1 MQVVTQITPPG
12 IEPLALKDAPS
23 LIERVFPAQ
32 KISAEAQKERK
43 AGAGQT
49 LTALGSYWK
58 GRKPLIMVRAIVL
71 GCLLPVT
78 EDLEADLH
86 VFELLMAIDDAAFG
100 RREPK
105 LKPPEIAE
113 RITLANPWDYF
124 DYTIKNGRYDA
135 EEIESLRFPLD
146 FAQYPGLTL
155 RWKRNLKDREKYTLL
170 AKALEGLSYEE
181 KVGLCKRPEE
191 CDPEVLYGSIWCEVN
206 AHLARFGIEAYS
218 HEALV
223 EQLGMLRYGHRPR
236 VGDTFCGGGSIP
248 FEAAR
253 LGCDVYASDLNPV
266 ACMLTW
272 GALNII
278 GASPEKRAEIEK
290 AQKEVA
296 DAVDREIT
304 ELGIEHNERGDRAKA
319 FLYCL
324 ETRCPETGWMVPMAP
339 SWVIS
344 KTRNVYGKLVPDFEQ
359 KRFNIEVVTG
369 ASAAEMQAAAKGT
382 VQDGNLVYELEG
394 KIYRTSIRTIRGDYR
409 TEEGQNKNRL
419 RQWDLSDF
427 KPKSDDIFQE
437 RLYCIQWIT
446 KETLGQSRQETY
458 FAAVTEADL
467 ERERKIEW
475 IVEEN
480 LVTWQEKGHVPDMAI
495 EPGYNTDQP
504 IRERGWRYWHQ
515 LFHPRGLIYLALIL
529 SQTKN
534 KPETVTLLHEA
545 VNFSSR
551 LCRWTSSGKR
561 IAKDGSGKQIGGAND
576 NPSDV
581 FSNQALNT
589 LYNYAFRSFV
599 FLRKDFNMPKAALFD
614 AMAYTFLACLDVK
627 GIKVYSDIFI
637 TDPPYAD
644 AVNYEEITE
653 FFIAWLRKNPPAPFD
668 QWIWDSRRA
677 LAIKGDGEDFR
688 QGMVDAYKAMTNHM
702 PDNGLQCVM
711 FTHQDTGVWAD
722 MVSIFWAAGLQVVSA
737 WYIATE
743 TTSELK
749 QGGYV
754 QGTVTL
760 LLRKRLEPASTFKQ
774 RLLPQIRKEVTA
786 QIESMMH
793 LNDEAQAHG
802 DSVFNDSDLQMAGYA
817 AALKVL
823 TKYTEVDGRDVTTLA
838 LQPRQKGQATVVDDI
853 VEYASEVANNL
864 LIPERLKELNPQT
877 WSEISG
883 VERFYLRMAAIEKTG
898 ATKLDNYQNFSK
910 AFHVSYQPLM
920 ADMSPNKARLKAAK
934 DFKPRELTS
943 GELGGTLLS
952 EILMAIQ
959 ELLND
964 KDPKVVI
971 GQIRTSLNDTYFQK
985 RNHLIAIAHYLSDM
999 WGNQRPDEAQKA
1011 EIIANRIRNEGI

>member
-1 MQVVTQITPPG
+1 MPINPLT
-12 IEPLALKDAPS
+12 PLALQDAPS

-32 KISAEAQKERK
+32 KVSAEAQKERK

-78 EDLEADLH
+78 DDLEADLH
-86 VFELLMAIDDAAFG
+86 IFEKLMAMDDAAFG

-105 LKPPEIAE
+105 LKVAEIAQ
-113 RITLANPWDYF
+113 RITLANPWDFFEYSNQF
-124 DYTIKNGRYDA
+124 YDQS
-135 EEIESLRFPLD
+135 EIEALQFPLD
-146 FAQYPGLTL
+146 AGQYPKLKL
-155 RWKRNLKDREKYTLL
+155 RWQRGLPDEKKHLLL
-170 AKALEGLSYEE
+170 AQALVGLPYEE
-181 KVGLCKRPEE
+181 KVRLCRRPEE
-191 CDPEVLYGSIWCEVN
+191 LDPEMLYGSIWEDVN
-206 AHLARFGIEAYS
+206 AHLGEFGVEAYS

-278 GASPEKRAEIEK
+278 GASAEKRKEIEK
-290 AQKEVA
+290 AQREVA
-296 DAVDREIT
+296 EAVDREIT

-344 KTRNVYGKLVPDFEQ
+344 KSRQVCARLTPNFEN
-359 KRFNIEVVTG
+359 KRFDINVLSN
-369 ASAAEMQAAAKGT
+369 ASDLEMKAAAQGT
-382 VQDGNLVYELEG
+382 VQDGSLVYELKGEL
-394 KIYRTSIRTIRGDYR
+394 YRHSIKTIRGDYR
-409 TEEGQNKNRL
+409 TESSENRNRL
-419 RQWDLSDF
+419 RQWELHDF
-427 KPKSDDIFQE
+427 KSLPNDIFQE

-446 KETLGQSRQETY
+446 QETLGQSRQETY
-458 FAAVTEADL
+458 FSSVSDTDID
-467 ERERKIEW
+467 RERQIEH
-475 IVEEN
+475 IVEKNIE
-480 LVTWQEKGHVPDMAI
+480 TWQKIGLVPDMVI

-504 IRERGWRYWHQ
+504 IRERGWRYWHH
-515 LFHPRGLIYLALIL
+515 LFNPRQMSLFQMYFRNITQSGFAEYLSVIL
-529 SQTKN
+529 AKSLDWSNRLTKWDSSLGSD
-534 KPETVTLLHEA
+534 KVTNL
-545 VNFSSR
+545 F
-551 LCRWTSSGKR
+551 
-561 IAKDGSGKQIGGAND
+561 
-576 NPSDV
+576 
-581 FSNQALNT
+581 FNQALNT
-589 LYNYAFRSFV
+589 NYNYGCRGTKYLENHTLGSFNKTAIGDTV
-599 FLRKDFNMPKAALFD
+599 NVNSLIN
-614 AMAYTFLACLDVK
+614 ACNA
-627 GIKVYSDIFI
+627 SDLSLNTPLNIWI

-668 QWIWDSRRA
+668 QWTWDSRRA

-688 QGMVDAYKAMTNHM
+688 RGMVEAYRAMTTHM

-711 FTHQDTGVWAD
+711 FTHQDTSVWAD

-760 LLRKRLEPASTFKQ
+760 LLRKRLATASTFKQ
-774 RLLPQIRKEVTA
+774 RLLPKIRKEVTA
-786 QIESMMH
+786 QIEDMLN
-793 LNDEAQAHG
+793 LNDKSQQHG
-802 DSVFNDSDLQMAGYA
+802 ETVFNDSDLQMAGYA

-823 TKYTEVDGRDVTTLA
+823 TEYTEVDGRDMTTLA
-838 LQPRQKGQATVVDDI
+838 LQPRQKGETTVVDDI
-853 VEYASEVANNL
+853 VKYASEVANNL
-864 LIPERLKELNPQT
+864 LIPDQLRALNPDT
-877 WSEISG
+877 WSEITG
-883 VERFYLRMAAIEKTG
+883 VERFYLRMVAIEQTG
-898 ATKLDNYQNFSK
+898 AAKLDNYQNFSK
-910 AFHVSYQPLM
+910 AFNVAYQPLM
-920 ADMSPNKARLKAAK
+920 ASLEANKARLKGAK
-934 DFKPRELTS
+934 EFKPRELTGGDLS
-943 GELGGTLLS
+943 GTLLS
-952 EILMAIQ
+952 ELLIAIQ

-964 KDPKVVI
+964 KDPKVVL
-971 GQIRTSLNDTYFQK
+971 GQIRSSLDASYFQK
-985 RNHLIAIAHYLSDM
+985 RPHLMAMAHYLANM
-999 WGNQRPDEAQKA
+999 WRDRRPEEAQKA
-1011 EIIANRIRNEGI
+1011 EIIGDRIRNEGI

>member
-1 MQVVTQITPPG
+1 MQAATKMTTPAL
-12 IEPLALKDAPS
+12 EPFALKDAPS

-78 EDLEADLH
+78 ENLEADLH
-86 VFELLMAIDDAAFG
+86 IFELLMGIDDAAFG

-105 LKPPEIAE
+105 LKPSEVAE
-113 RITLANPWDYF
+113 RVTIKDPWDYF
-124 DYTIKNGRYDA
+124 DYTIKNQCYDA
-135 EEIESLRFPLD
+135 ADIESLHFPLNL
-146 FAQYPGLTL
+146 AEYPGLTL
-155 RWKRNLKDREKYTLL
+155 RWKRNLDPEAKTALL
-170 AKALEGLSYEE
+170 TKAMEGMAYEE
-181 KVGLCKRPEE
+181 KVGLCRRPEE
-191 CDPEVLYGSIWCEVN
+191 LDPAMLYGPIWDEVN
-206 AHLARFGIEAYS
+206 AHLAQFGINAHS
-218 HEALV
+218 HEQLV
-223 EQLGMLRYGHRPR
+223 EQLGKLRYGHRPR

-290 AQKEVA
+290 AQREVA
-296 DAVDREIT
+296 EAVEREIT

-324 ETRCPETGWMVPMAP
+324 ETRCPETGWIVPMAP

-344 KTRNVYGKLVPDFEQ
+344 KSRSVYGKLVPNFENQ
-359 KRFNIEVVTG
+359 RFDIEVITG
-369 ASAAEMQAAAKGT
+369 ASDEEINQAAQGT
-382 VQDGNLVYELEG
+382 VQNGNLVYELEG
-394 KIYRTSIRTIRGDYR
+394 KVYRTPIKTIRGDYR
-409 TEEGQNKNRL
+409 TEDRENKNRL
-419 RQWDLSDF
+419 RQWEIHDF
-427 KPKSDDIFQE
+427 KPRPDDIFQE

-446 KETLGQSRQETY
+446 KETLGQSRQDTY
-458 FAAVTEADL
+458 FASVMEQDL
-467 ERERKIEW
+467 VRERKVEH

-480 LVTWQEKGHVPDMAI
+480 LVTWQEQGLVSDMVI
-495 EPGYNTDQP
+495 EPGAKTDEP
-504 IRERGWRYWHQ
+504 IRTRGWRYWHQ
-515 LFHPRGLIYLALIL
+515 LFTPRSLLIL
-529 SQTKN
+529 SLLNTKTTAFTA
-534 KPETVTLLHEA
+534 PCFLGS

-551 LCRWTSSGKR
+551 LCRWRTSDKR
-561 IAKDGSGKQIGGAND
+561 RAKDGSGKQTGGASD
-576 NPSDV
+576 DPMDV

-589 LYNYAFRSFV
+589 LINYAQRSFFRLV
-599 FLRKDFNMPKAALFD
+599 DEYNVEYINSEKLSQKSEITTAPADTLNSD
-614 AMAYTFLACLDVK
+614 ADLW
-627 GIKVYSDIFI
+627 I

-644 AVNYEEITE
+644 AVYYHEITE
-653 FFIAWLRKNPPAPFD
+653 FFIAWLRKNPPVPFD
-668 QWIWDSRRA
+668 QWTWDSRRA

-688 QGMVDAYKAMTNHM
+688 HGMVSAYTAMASHM

-760 LLRKRLEPASTFKQ
+760 LLRKRLGTASTFKQ
-774 RLLPQIRKEVTA
+774 RLLPLIRKEVTA
-786 QIESMMH
+786 QIEAMLN
-793 LNDEAQAHG
+793 LNDTAQVHG
-802 DSVFNDSDLQMAGYA
+802 ETVFNDSDLQMAGYA

-823 TKYTEVDGRDVTTLA
+823 TQYTEVDGRDVTNLA

-864 LIPERLKELNPQT
+864 LIPERLKELNPDT
-877 WSEISG
+877 WGEITG
-883 VERFYLRMAAIEKTG
+883 VERFYLRMLAIEKTG
-898 ATKLDNYQNFSK
+898 ASKLDNYQNFSK
-910 AFHVSYQPLM
+910 AFSVNYQPLM
-920 ADMSPNKARLKAAK
+920 ASLEANKARLKGAK
-934 DFKPRELTS
+934 ELKPRDLAS
-943 GELGGTLLS
+943 GDLGGTVLS

-959 ELLND
+959 ELLAD

-971 GQIRTSLNDTYFQK
+971 GQIRTSLGDTYFSK
-985 RNHLIAIAHYLSDM
+985 RNHLVAMAHYIAEM
-999 WGNQRPDEAQKA
+999 WAEKRPDEAQKA
-1011 EIIANRIRNEGI
+1011 EIIGSRIRNEGI

>member
-1 MQVVTQITPPG
+1 MPKLTP
-12 IEPLALKDAPS
+12 LSLQDAPS

-78 EDLEADLH
+78 DDLEADLH
-86 VFELLMAIDDAAFG
+86 IFEKLMAIDDAAFG
-100 RREPK
+100 WREPK
-105 LKPPEIAE
+105 LKVIEIAQC
-113 RITLANPWDYF
+113 ITLKNPWDIF
-124 DYTIKNGRYDA
+124 DYTNKFYD
-135 EEIESLRFPLD
+135 EEAIEALQFPLNVS
-146 FAQYPGLTL
+146 QYPKLKV
-155 RWKRNLKDREKYTLL
+155 RWKRGLELEDKYPFLMQ
-170 AKALEGLSYEE
+170 ALEGMSFEE
-181 KVGLCKRPEE
+181 KVSLCRRPEE
-191 CDPEVLYGSIWCEVN
+191 IAPEILYGPIWEDVN
-206 AHLARFGIEAYS
+206 AHLEPFGIEAYS

-223 EQLGMLRYGHRPR
+223 EQLGILRYGRRPR

-278 GASPEKRAEIEK
+278 GASPEKRKEIEK
-290 AQKEVA
+290 VQQEVA
-296 DAVDREIT
+296 EAVDREIT

-344 KTRNVYGKLVPDFEQ
+344 KSRRVYAKLIPDFENN
-359 KRFNIEVVTG
+359 RFDIEVVSG
-369 ASAAEMQAAAKGT
+369 ASDEEMKAAAQGT
-382 VQDGNLVYELEG
+382 VQNGEL
-394 KIYRTSIRTIRGDYR
+394 IYKLENKLYRNSIKTIRGDYR
-409 TEEGQNKNRL
+409 NESGEYRNRL
-419 RQWDLSDF
+419 RQWEVSDF
-427 KPKSDDIFQE
+427 KPRHDDIFQE

-446 KETLGQSRQETY
+446 KETLGTSRIETY
-458 FAAVTEADL
+458 FANVSKNDL
-467 ERERKIEW
+467 DREKRIDDL
-475 IVEEN
+475 VEKN
-480 LVTWQEKGHVPDMAI
+480 LEIWQEVGLAPNMSI
-495 EPGYNTDQP
+495 EPGSKTDEP
-504 IRERGWRYWHQ
+504 IRTRGWSFWHQ
-515 LFHPRGLIYLALIL
+515 LFNARHLIYFSVLKKEIL
-529 SQTKN
+529 NLSN
-534 KPETVTLLHEA
+534 PEFEYYKIANTA
-545 VNFSSR
+545 NWMSK
-551 LCRWTSSGKR
+551 LCRWATSYAR
-561 IAKDGSGKQIGGAND
+561 PTGGAGDYTVN
-576 NPSDV
+576 V
-581 FSNQALNT
+581 FDNQALNT
-589 LYNYAFRSFV
+589 HYNYACRSWIEYIPIF
-599 FLRKDFNMPKAALFD
+599 FNRSI
-614 AMAYTFLACLDVK
+614 
-627 GIKVYSDIFI
+627 GIEPLVHVSAEIRTESSDSHNFPCDIYI

-688 QGMVDAYKAMTNHM
+688 QGMVDAYRAMANHM

-760 LLRKRLEPASTFKQ
+760 LLRKRLDTASTFKQ
-774 RLLPQIRKEVTA
+774 RLLPKIRKEVKA
-786 QIESMMH
+786 QIEAMLN
-793 LNDEAQAHG
+793 LNDAAQEHG
-802 DSVFNDSDLQMAGYA
+802 KTIFNDSDLQMAGYA

-823 TKYTEVDGRDVTTLA
+823 TQYTEVDGRDVTTLA
-838 LQPRQKGQATVVDDI
+838 LQPRQKGEKTVVDDI
-853 VEYASEVANNL
+853 VEYSSEVANNL
-864 LIPERLKELNPQT
+864 LIPERLKALNPDT
-877 WSEISG
+877 WDKITP
-883 VERFYLRMAAIEKTG
+883 VERFYLRMVAIEQTG
-898 ATKLDNYQNFSK
+898 AFKLDNYQNFSK
-910 AFHVSYQPLM
+910 AFHVEYQPLM
-920 ADMSPNKARLKAAK
+920 ASLQPNQAKLKGAK
-934 DFKPRELTS
+934 QFKPRELTS
-943 GELGGTLLS
+943 GDLASSLLS
-952 EILMAIQ
+952 ELLMAIQ

-964 KDPKVVI
+964 KDPKVVL
-971 GQIRTSLNDTYFQK
+971 GQIRTSLDETYFQK
-985 RNHLIAIAHYLSDM
+985 RTHLIAMAQYLADM
-999 WGNQRPDEAQKA
+999 WNGLRPQEAQKA